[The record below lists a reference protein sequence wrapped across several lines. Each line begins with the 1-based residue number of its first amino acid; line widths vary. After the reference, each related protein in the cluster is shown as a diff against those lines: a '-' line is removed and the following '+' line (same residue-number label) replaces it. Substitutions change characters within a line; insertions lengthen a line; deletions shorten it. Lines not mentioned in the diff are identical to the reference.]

1 VRIRL
6 GGQRRTRR
14 GRVTTP
20 AIRAPLPRGFDRVRA
35 GPAGEFE
42 PGRDVRPAILIVP
55 EDCLGP
61 CQNHEREGRH
71 VGLPSLSGELDGL
84 GGGGV
89 GRCDLAAPELELG
102 EQGQGEG
109 QDGRGARRA
118 RRADYAVVPSEGVA
132 GGPRRAPQAL
142 GDFFLVPEGGS
153 NTAAV
158 RGAAELPAELSLPY
172 DVICCA
178 CGTGGTFAGIAA
190 GLPAGKRAI
199 GFSALK
205 GGAFL
210 EDEVRRLQSD
220 YGTVTTNWSIE
231 LDYHF
236 GGFGRRDEALDPL
249 MLGTS
254 AAILIALSG
263 TSSGEPKNA
272 AGIALLAVVLA
283 GLFAV
288 RLFLAERHGPDEA
301 QVWWLRRQNPA
312 VGGGPERL
320 VNALVAFVD
329 ADSAAARTVDD
340 AIRRRARGPR
350 RGRLRAEWRRHDE
363 ARSQALRRL
372 DWIAARNVLEVAG
385 ELVDRQRSLAV
396 AVLHGVCPP
405 ADPRIA
411 TYQETRRRFIEE
423 MRRTLGA
430 GDVERVETTVED
442 A

>member
-1 VRIRL
+1 
-6 GGQRRTRR
+6 
-14 GRVTTP
+14 
-20 AIRAPLPRGFDRVRA
+20 VRA
-35 GPAGEFE
+35 APITRSYRAK
-42 PGRDVRPAILIVP
+42 ASP
-55 EDCLGP
+55 EVL
-61 CQNHEREGRH
+61 EG
-71 VGLPSLSGELDGL
+71 L
-84 GGGGV
+84 
-89 GRCDLAAPELELG
+89 
-102 EQGQGEG
+102 
-109 QDGRGARRA
+109 RR
-118 RRADYAVVPSEGVA
+118 R
-132 GGPRRAPQAL
+132 L

-178 CGTGGTFAGIAA
+178 CGTGGTLAGIAA

-396 AVLHGVCPP
+396 AVLDGMCPP

-411 TYQETRRRFIEE
+411 TYQETWRRFIEE